1 MGNVAVVHSL
11 NFSYPA
17 IPIRYFPDFLFTAN
31 SSIAVDALQVTY
43 DSSNANMSNLSGR
56 VCYAE
61 KLKLWR
67 KINKSVASFNTTF
80 ELNIMGKPDPGG
92 EGMAF
97 ILTADDAVPFNSE
110 GQWLGIVN
118 ATTNG
123 TKEAEIVAVEFDT
136 KKSYMEDADSNHLGL
151 NINSIK
157 SISQVPLRS
166 YGVELL
172 SGTNVKVIVEYDG
185 NLKRM
190 NIFVSMSNGTEVN
203 TTNPTLSVDID
214 LTKHLPEDVYVG
226 FSASTGSQVE
236 LNCVKSWSFNS
247 TNVES
252 GISIQKQLL
261 WLRIMIPTLV
271 IVLLCGLAGYLV
283 WKREEN
289 KKKRRDPYIIHRL
302 ESSTASPCSFRL
314 KELKSATR
322 NFDPIKS
329 LGKEALG
336 QCTRDF

>member
-11 NFSYPA
+11 NFSYPI

-92 EGMAF
+92 
-97 ILTADDAVPFNSE
+97 
-110 GQWLGIVN
+110 QWLGIVN

-166 YGVELL
+166 YGVEVL

-185 NLKRM
+185 N
-190 NIFVSMSNGTEVN
+190 
-203 TTNPTLSVDID
+203 
-214 LTKHLPEDVYVG
+214 
-226 FSASTGSQVE
+226 
-236 LNCVKSWSFNS
+236 
-247 TNVES
+247 
-252 GISIQKQLL
+252 
-261 WLRIMIPTLV
+261 
-271 IVLLCGLAGYLV
+271 
-283 WKREEN
+283 
-289 KKKRRDPYIIHRL
+289 
-302 ESSTASPCSFRL
+302 
-314 KELKSATR
+314 
-322 NFDPIKS
+322 
-329 LGKEALG
+329 
-336 QCTRDF
+336 